1 MRSDTINPIAAVH
14 ALVAAFS
21 VLCEKLPNLDS
32 GVSAEIEEGL
42 KIYVDEAFRRFPD
55 PVAEASANLINE
67 WRGKLRE
74 NRRGHGLR

>member
-21 VLCEKLPNLDS
+21 VLCESCQTWIPGFLQ
-32 GVSAEIEEGL
+32 IEEGL